1 MGVVN
6 SSHWHNFFTVAI
18 HTCPGRCKKCVKAS
32 SVMKYQI
39 WSVTL
44 FHSVDVLFWT
54 CMGVLWNKQDRERAE
69 FSLTSALGN
78 THTLLLLRNNSA
90 ISYKS
95 IFKILP
101 FSTFWSTCLVRSF
114 TFFFS
119 FYPNV
124 HCQWLLM
131 LRTIWS
137 LWHSIRQTATKRIR
151 PLPLKAKSRS
161 TESVLQ
167 MRQDHWWK
175 SPWLCFDQFIIDLL
189 IISPHNSNYA

>member
-1 MGVVN
+1 MP
-6 SSHWHNFFTVAI
+6 W
-18 HTCPGRCKKCVKAS
+18 TCTKCAKAS

-39 WSVTL
+39 WWVTL

-54 CMGVLWNKQDRERAE
+54 CMFVLWNKQDRERAE
-69 FSLTSALGN
+69 FSLTSALGY
-78 THTLLLLRNNSA
+78 THTLLLLKNNSA

-95 IFKILP
+95 IQDPP
-101 FSTFWSTCLVRSF
+101 FFLLFGPLECFARSF

-124 HCQWLLM
+124 QCQWLLM

-151 PLPLKAKSRS
+151 PLPLKAKARS
-161 TESVLQ
+161 TDAARSLVE
-167 MRQDHWWK
+167 K
-175 SPWLCFDQFIIDLL
+175 SPTMFWSLYNRSVNQITT
-189 IISPHNSNYA
+189 

>member
-1 MGVVN
+1 MH
-6 SSHWHNFFTVAI
+6 S
-18 HTCPGRCKKCVKAS
+18 CPVWCTKCAKAS

-39 WSVTL
+39 WWVTL

-78 THTLLLLRNNSA
+78 THNLLLLRKKSA

-95 IFKILP
+95 ILDPP
-101 FSTFWSTCLVRSF
+101 FFLLFGLLDCLVRSF

-151 PLPLKAKSRS
+151 PLPLKAKSKS

-167 MRQDHWWK
+167 IRQDHWWK
-175 SPWLCFDQFIIDLL
+175 KSLTMFWSVYNRSVNHITT
-189 IISPHNSNYA
+189 